1 LNQIWKYPPADKLIA
16 IFRDQEYDT
25 IQEIKSFMKNYG
37 KYYKFDE
44 LFEAVKYSHF
54 NAYEMINNKQY
65 FSRDFILKYVK
76 MIILNARIDFF
87 EGQYENGLMKIRDT
101 MIFTLDLAHSSIKSE
116 IDTIVICFHMLY
128 QELITLFLSNEIG
141 FNQNVINDIEKVIH
155 VTLEK
160 LDHKLIY
167 YKYYLSSEGS
177 RYEEY
182 QDLNKLKYLLLT
194 KFQYIKFGFSLNR
207 SIYTGVEFYQ
217 ELLDG
222 LENIQNNRDKSVYIK
237 DYFERRVEGRFF
249 MVPISFKLNVAR
261 TFGKLVLILSAM
273 KKHGINSR
281 EFSDL
286 KGKEF
291 FINELTGKG
300 FEIVEEGTGNAIILA
315 KDSKLDLK
323 AIDYKK
329 QHKEILKL
337 FKRFGLKNLESEQ
350 NIRSLFYS
358 KELD

>member
-1 LNQIWKYPPADKLIA
+1 
-16 IFRDQEYDT
+16 
-25 IQEIKSFMKNYG
+25 MKNYG

-167 YKYYLSSEGS
+167 YKYYLSSEDS

-237 DYFERRVEGRFF
+237 DYFERRVEGRFS

-315 KDSKLDLK
+315 KGSKLDLK